1 MGAANNQIDKIDVN
15 GDSRV
20 SRKTAVINGKACGA
34 VAMVGVRTH
43 ITSLIVVHRLPGRQA

>member
-1 MGAANNQIDKIDVN
+1 MAAPNNQVDKIDIN

-20 SRKTAVINGKACGA
+20 SRKTAVIDAKTYGA

-43 ITSLIVVHRLPGRQA
+43 ITSLIVVHRLPDRRA

>member
-1 MGAANNQIDKIDVN
+1 MGATNNQIDKIDVN